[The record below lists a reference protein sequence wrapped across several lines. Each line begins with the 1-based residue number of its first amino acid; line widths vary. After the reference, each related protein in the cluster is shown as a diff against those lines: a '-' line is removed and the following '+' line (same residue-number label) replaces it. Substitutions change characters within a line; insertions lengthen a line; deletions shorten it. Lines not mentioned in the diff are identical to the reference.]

1 MYSMARKPVLAVS
14 AMLFVSTLGLS
25 QQKAPQPPPAE
36 DEEVIRGGVE
46 LVNILATVRGKNNA
60 LISNLAKED
69 LRILEDG
76 KEQEIR
82 YFGRETDLPLTIGML
97 IDVSGSMEALI
108 PIERKAGSE
117 FFRQVLRNQDLAFLI
132 SFGKDSELL
141 QDTTNSA
148 RLLERGLNELR
159 LNSGVFFGGGPV
171 PTANSPAGTVLYDAV
186 FLAADERLRREVGRK
201 VIILITDGE
210 DTGSRVSRDKA
221 IEAAQKADAII
232 YSIYYQDP
240 RYGGNEGVLKR
251 MSEETGGRVFRVDRR
266 MNLESIFTEIQN
278 EMRTQYSITYAPTNS
293 VKDGG
298 YRKLEY
304 RLANKDY
311 KIQARR
317 GYYAIEPE
325 R

>member
-1 MYSMARKPVLAVS
+1 MYSMARKLALAVS
-14 AMLFVSTLGLS
+14 AMLFVPTLALS
-25 QQKAPQPPPAE
+25 QQKAPQLPPAE

-60 LISNLAKED
+60 LVPNLAKED

-82 YFGRETDLPLTIGML
+82 YFARETDLPLTIGML

-117 FFRQVLRNQDLAFLI
+117 FFRQVLRAQDLAFLI

-148 RLLERGLNELR
+148 RLLERGLSELR

-266 MNLESIFTEIQN
+266 MNLESIFSEIQN

-311 KIQARR
+311 KIQARK